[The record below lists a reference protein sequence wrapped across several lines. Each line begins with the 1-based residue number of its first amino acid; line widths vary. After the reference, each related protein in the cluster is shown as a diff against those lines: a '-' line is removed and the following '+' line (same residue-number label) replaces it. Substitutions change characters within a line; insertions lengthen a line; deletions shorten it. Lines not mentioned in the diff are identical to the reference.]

1 LTVKSEALEVN
12 LADYHVDVDVDEKYS
27 VLQEVMSKYYG
38 LMEGLNTFLAELSHP
53 YKNWRFIVAE
63 ARKYSLEYFH
73 LLKSHPRG
81 PEAAELLIEIF
92 INAVESCKE
101 AEVKGDSVDNILLFL
116 QKTVKESDSYFTEF
130 RLVIDETFD
139 RIRSFPEDTFSLFVR
154 SYYPIN
160 RLAETYLKNSP
171 ESCTNFKALNRLL
184 IKYYHHTYGYWLNKA
199 DPQTWFEKEAVGIG
213 QNYSFDEFFKSI
225 AHRQLKDWQRQLNL
239 SIRDKRIE
247 SEEVLTRLL
256 ELPGF
261 GHIVEAY
268 RRIPRQLLQIG
279 DKKDLGH
286 HFKLI
291 FLFRI
296 MSLDGL
302 SLIYEG
308 TLRDINQT
316 LTWIIE
322 NEKFYN
328 IQSLISKTFTILK
341 EQSRMYQNT
350 ALNSVLNMGKGV
362 YNTDEID
369 LVNFFIDSVIDL
381 GFQAPMP
388 QGVDDDRKTKV
399 NSAHILN
406 IRTWLELIEVNPK
419 WSTRLLSGLII
430 HLSLCGVF
438 IKDIDIFPRDIT
450 RFLNSH
456 ISPVYNLAKQL
467 TRLFPAFFN
476 DIGAEGK
483 LREISTNLDEC
494 TQRRDKLIHFL
505 RKQSHVESSN
515 RIVPFIEATLHFWE
529 TRDKACLEPYIP
541 SSIYDEID
549 TRGQFIDGVNE
560 AFSHLVAQGNNIP
573 NDLLNLS
580 EEETKRLVEEVP
592 NITDVDRQ
600 RVELVIALYKLLYQ
614 KYSFDYIEIGGYIAQ
629 LRPEALPN
637 FSRAEQALKEPDLT
651 KKLFMLLDYME
662 KLKKVILS
670 DQSFEIKENIYK
682 KRHIT
687 IDIPSMYGSYHEM
700 KFDCMGLMFRIE
712 TLVNVLFEELIR
724 DIDLNLITKAT
735 FYQIYS
741 LLRLLDKALKLDG
754 IASVEFERQLEFLA
768 HSLEVKGFTQTQYL
782 DIFKGFAQAV
792 KNIIH
797 DHFHNVHGQN
807 LNRILSQI
815 SFDRILP
822 KFLPDQD
829 LEDREKLQHRVSE
842 IFFREQIALSLGL
855 QQLDLFLSRILT
867 TLFQQSYRLPA
878 HKLEKLLLYDPKNA
892 MTSIDSAR
900 NRVSGIIQ
908 LGNKGV
914 NLVQLKNFGYLVPPG
929 FIITTEVFRCREI
942 IDSYP
947 PATENFRDQ
956 VVQNII
962 AVEKATGKNFGDPR
976 NPLLL
981 SVRSGSAISQPGMM
995 DTLLNVGNNEEIAEG
1010 IASKTGNAW
1019 FAWDNYRRFLQCYGM
1034 AFGLQRDD
1042 FDAIISD
1049 WKNKLGI
1056 LYKRNFSGK
1065 QMKGVALAY
1074 RKLIRDAKI
1083 EILEAP
1089 YEQLYLAI
1097 KTVLDSWESPKA
1109 KTYRKIMGISD
1120 DWGTAV
1126 TVQAMVYGNISRQ
1139 SGTGVIFTHN
1149 PRWSGDTLKL
1159 WGDFTIG
1166 NQGEDVVAGLVNTNP
1181 ISIFQ
1186 QEIELRE
1193 TDITLETHFPKI
1205 YQALKDWAHDLID
1218 NRNWSPQ
1225 EIEFTFEDD
1234 RVEKLYLLQTR
1245 NMTIR
1250 ERKKVLTFDI
1260 DEQSKAA
1267 FLGHGIGV
1275 SGGAMSGRL
1284 VFSLEEIDDWRRL
1297 EPGTHLI
1304 LARGDTVP
1312 DDIREI
1318 HAADGL
1324 LTARGGLTSHAAVVA
1339 HRLGKTCVVGCAD
1352 LACDESGKEC
1362 TFNQAL
1368 VKSGDHISID
1378 GQEGSVF
1385 SGLIKVK
1392 ET

>member
-1 LTVKSEALEVN
+1 LTVESKALEVN
-12 LADYHVDVDVDEKYS
+12 LADYHVDVIIDEKYS
-27 VLQEVMSKYYG
+27 VLQEVMSKYFG
-38 LMEGLNTFLAELSHP
+38 LMEGLNTFLKELSHP
-53 YKNWRFIVAE
+53 YKNWRFIVVE

-73 LLKSHPRG
+73 LLKSHPKG
-81 PEAAELLIEIF
+81 PEAATLLIEIF
-92 INAVESCKE
+92 IDAMESGNDE
-101 AEVKGDSVDNILLFL
+101 DVKRDSIDNLLLFT
-116 QKTVKESDSYFTEF
+116 QKTIKESGPYFNKF
-130 RLVIDETFD
+130 QPVIDYTFTKIHSLPD
-139 RIRSFPEDTFSLFVR
+139 DLFSLFVR
-154 SYYPIN
+154 SYYAIN
-160 RLAETYLKNSP
+160 RLARIYLNSSP
-171 ESCTNFKALNRLL
+171 ESCTKFRALNLLL
-184 IKYYHHTYGYWLNKA
+184 IKYFQHTYKYWLEEA
-199 DPQTWFEKEAVGIG
+199 DPQAWFEKKAVEIY
-213 QNYSFDEFFKSI
+213 QNYHFNDYFKFIS
-225 AHRQLKDWQRQLNL
+225 HQMLKDRQDQLTL
-239 SIRDKRIE
+239 TIRDENIE
-247 SEEVLTRLL
+247 SEVFLTRLL

-261 GHIVEAY
+261 GEIVEAY
-268 RRIPRQLLQIG
+268 RQVPRQLLKIK
-279 DKKDLGH
+279 DKKGLGH

-296 MSLDGL
+296 MNLDGL
-302 SLIYEG
+302 SLIYEE

-322 NEKFYN
+322 NENYHH

-341 EQSRMYQNT
+341 EQSRMYQTT
-350 ALNSVLNMGKGV
+350 ALNCVLNMGKGV

-388 QGVDDDRKTKV
+388 QGVDVDRKIKV

-406 IRTWLELIEVNPK
+406 IRTWLELIELNPK

-450 RFLNSH
+450 RFLNSR
-456 ISPVYNLAKQL
+456 IDPVYNLAKQL

-483 LREISTNLDEC
+483 LREISTNLDES

-515 RIVPFIEATLHFWE
+515 RIVPFMEATLQFWE
-529 TRDKACLEPYIP
+529 TRDKTCLKSFVP
-541 SSIYDEID
+541 SSIYAVID
-549 TRGQFIDGVNE
+549 TRGPYIDGVNKV
-560 AFSHLVAQGNNIP
+560 FSHITQQDISIP
-573 NDLLNLS
+573 RDLLNIS
-580 EEETKRLVEEVP
+580 ETEINSLVKEVSDVS
-592 NITDVDRQ
+592 IVDRQ
-600 RVELVIALYKLLYQ
+600 RVGLIIALYKLLHQ
-614 KYSFDYIEIGGYIAQ
+614 KYSFDFIELSGYIAQ
-629 LRPEALPN
+629 LRTEALPD
-637 FSRAEQALKEPDLT
+637 FSRAEQALAEPDLT
-651 KKLFMLLDYME
+651 RKLFMLLEYME

-670 DQSFEIKENIYK
+670 EQSFEIKENIYK

-687 IDIPSMYGSYHEM
+687 VDIPSMYGSYHEM
-700 KFDCMGLMFRIE
+700 KFDCLGLVFRFE
-712 TLVNVLFEELIR
+712 TLVNVLFEDLIG
-724 DIDLNLITKAT
+724 DIDLSLITKAT

-768 HSLEVKGFTQTQYL
+768 HSLEVRGFTQTQYL

-797 DHFHNVHGQN
+797 DNFNNVHGQN

-815 SFDRILP
+815 SLGRILP
-822 KFLPDQD
+822 KFLPEQY

-867 TLFQQSYRLPA
+867 TLFQQSYKLPA
-878 HKLEKLLLYDPKNA
+878 DKLHKLLLYDPKNA

-914 NLVQLKNFGYLVPPG
+914 NLVQLKNFGYPVPPG
-929 FIITTEVFRCREI
+929 FIITTEVFRCREV

-947 PATENFRDQ
+947 PAIENFRDQ
-956 VVQNII
+956 VVQNIS
-962 AVEKATGKNFGDPR
+962 AVERATGKTFGDPR

-995 DTLLNVGNNEEIAEG
+995 DTLLDVGNNEEIAEG
-1010 IASKTGNAW
+1010 IALKTGNAW
-1019 FAWDNYRRFLQCYGM
+1019 FAWDNYRRYLQCYGM
-1034 AFGLQRDD
+1034 AFGLQRDE
-1042 FDAIISD
+1042 FDAIIGD

-1056 LYKRNFSGK
+1056 SYKRGFSGK
-1065 QMKGVALAY
+1065 QMKNVALTY
-1074 RKLIRDAKI
+1074 RQLIEDAGI
-1083 EILEAP
+1083 ELLETP
-1089 YEQLYLAI
+1089 YEQLYMAI
-1097 KTVLDSWESPKA
+1097 KTVLDSWESKKA
-1109 KTYRKIMGISD
+1109 ETYRKIMGISD

-1126 TVQAMVYGNISRQ
+1126 TVQTMVYGNISRN
-1139 SGTGVIFTHN
+1139 SGSGVIFTHN

-1186 QEIELRE
+1186 QEIEMRE

-1205 YQALKDWAHDLID
+1205 YKVLKDWAHDLID
-1218 NRNWSPQ
+1218 NKNWSPQ
-1225 EIEFTFEDD
+1225 EMEFTFEGN
-1234 RVEKLYLLQTR
+1234 RVEDLFLLQTR
-1245 NMTIR
+1245 DMTIR
-1250 ERKKVLTFDI
+1250 ERKKVLTFDFE
-1260 DEQSKAA
+1260 EQSKAE
-1267 FLGHGIGV
+1267 FLAHGIGV

-1284 VFSLEEIDDWRRL
+1284 VFSLKEIDEWRAR

-1304 LARGDTVP
+1304 LARSDTVP

-1339 HRLGKTCVVGCAD
+1339 HRLGKTCVVGCGE
-1352 LACDESGKEC
+1352 LVCDEWVKEC
-1362 TFNQAL
+1362 AFNQVL
-1368 VKSGDHISID
+1368 VKSGNFISID

-1385 SGLIKVK
+1385 KGLIKVK